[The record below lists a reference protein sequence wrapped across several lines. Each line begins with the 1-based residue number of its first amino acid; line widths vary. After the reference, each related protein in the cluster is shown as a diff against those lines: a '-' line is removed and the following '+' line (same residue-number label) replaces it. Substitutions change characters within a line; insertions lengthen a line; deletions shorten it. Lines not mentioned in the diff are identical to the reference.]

1 MYRTGRPRLRTTRCL
16 GWSGYSSLCKVGEF
30 IKPSTPVAHR
40 ECSQPDVYCEFG
52 KVRLE
57 MLQGRV
63 VVSLD
68 HQIYRAPRACPV
80 RSKVGID
87 VFVCCFL
94 HVQPTTEAACTFHY
108 LQPLQFC
115 GGAKGRGIP
124 TSAQFHSGGLVQLAV
139 NALGVLMVQGSAF
152 CQVLYGVYRSECSSV
167 WARVT
172 WIFDV
177 HNAMSVAIA

>member
-87 VFVCCFL
+87 VFCLLLFARATHNRGCL
-94 HVQPTTEAACTFHY
+94 HLPLPAATTILRRRQGPGYPHFRPISQWRPCSIGSQCIGRFDGSRFGI
-108 LQPLQFC
+108 LSSFVRSLPL
-115 GGAKGRGIP
+115 R
-124 TSAQFHSGGLVQLAV
+124 
-139 NALGVLMVQGSAF
+139 VLFSMGQGHMD
-152 CQVLYGVYRSECSSV
+152 L
-167 WARVT
+167 
-172 WIFDV
+172 
-177 HNAMSVAIA
+177 